1 MDGGIY
7 HVKPNLKSEGL
18 ETVYGWSPNRTR
30 GYADG
35 VACRM
40 GGNWPS
46 SYKLVGIDEY
56 ALGFRAGYYN
66 R

>member
-1 MDGGIY
+1 MVVSNK
-7 HVKPNLKSEGL
+7 VKTKPKSEEL
-18 ETVYGWSPNRTR
+18 EAAYGWSPDRAR
-30 GYADG
+30 GHADG

-40 GGNWPS
+40 GGKRPS
-46 SYKLVGIDEY
+46 KYVLVGIDEY